1 MGVRKNR
8 QYRTSLCRSPESPP
22 LPAFSVRKKSFHKRQ
37 KSYLLF
43 ASMREGAPLI
53 ESHCSN
59 EKSDKIQTFFLNHKL
74 AVPGTCGG

>member
-1 MGVRKNR
+1 
-8 QYRTSLCRSPESPP
+8 
-22 LPAFSVRKKSFHKRQ
+22 
-37 KSYLLF
+37 
-43 ASMREGAPLI
+43 MREGAPLI